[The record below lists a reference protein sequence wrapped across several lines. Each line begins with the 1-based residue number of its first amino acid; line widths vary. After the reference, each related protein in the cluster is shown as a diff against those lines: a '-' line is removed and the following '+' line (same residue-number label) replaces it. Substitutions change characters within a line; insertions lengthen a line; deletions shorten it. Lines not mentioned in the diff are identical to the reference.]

1 MGTPAN
7 KSNTHKEIYMSTVSE
22 PSDMKQNH
30 SGKPVS
36 CSNDCAATES
46 YKTTAKSSQVFT
58 FFEEFTLSHAHT
70 VGLV

>member
-46 YKTTAKSSQVFT
+46 YTKLLLNPQVFT
-58 FFEEFTLSHAHT
+58 FLKSSPYHTLT
-70 VGLV
+70 R

>member
-46 YKTTAKSSQVFT
+46 YTK
-58 FFEEFTLSHAHT
+58 L
-70 VGLV
+70 LL